1 MFRWAGKVALVT
13 GASSGIG
20 ASIVKDLAKQ
30 GVITVAVARRLDR
43 IQELANEVK
52 NEPGKVYPV
61 KADLT
66 NEQDIVNTFDWVEK
80 TLKKPVH
87 VLVNN
92 AGVSVLRNTI
102 DAKMDEWKKMF
113 DTNVY
118 AVGICIREQLKSMK
132 SHNVN
137 DGHIINICSIV
148 GHRIVDFPGFYV
160 YTATKHAVKVITEG
174 VRQELLKEQSQTKV
188 TSISPGYVAT
198 ELFDQASEYSAESQE
213 ALNTFSHLQSS
224 DISNAV
230 IYALSLPQNVR
241 IHELTVQATGEKF

>member
-52 NEPGKVYPV
+52 SEPGKVYPL

-66 NEQDIVNTFDWVEK
+66 NEQDIVNAFDWVEK

-132 SHNVN
+132 NHNVN

-148 GHRIVDFPGFYV
+148 GHRIIDFPGFYV

-174 VRQELLKEQSQTKV
+174 VRQELLKEQSHTKV

-198 ELFDQASEYSAESQE
+198 ELFDQAGEYSAASEE
-213 ALNTFSHLQSS
+213 ALNTLSHLQSS

-241 IHELTVQATGEKF
+241 IHELTIQATGEKF